1 MFTAYQNSLPSHL
14 HTYQTARPASD
25 RTFWEQQDKQV
36 SSSIAEDAASLL
48 EQPIP
53 PLLASEYRAFTKTGN
68 RVHFESAYFARR
80 RRLGTLTLAYCCKPD
95 ATLLDAIIDSIW
107 AICEESTWCLPAHNS
122 YIRDTPQLPLAQV
135 DRPVIDLFSA
145 ETGATL
151 AQAYALLKEDLDKE
165 TPLIAQRIE
174 HEIGERIHK
183 PYLSEH
189 FWWMGKDDEPMNNW
203 TVWCTQNVLLST
215 FLLPTN
221 QMFRHKVAEKALAS
235 LDFFLKDYGDDGCC
249 SEGAQYFRHAGL
261 CLYLCIDL
269 LNQIGDQWL
278 KPVFKEPKIRN
289 IASYIRHIHAQGPY
303 YFNFSDCS
311 ALAGPCS
318 VREILFAQAIAD
330 AELEAFAL
338 NSASLRPEHEK
349 HLPLEINL
357 TYRLL
362 ERIHQPLLNRQAV
375 PPSPSDFS
383 YPSVG
388 IYTSRD
394 QHFAL
399 AVKAGGNDDSH
410 NHNDTGSVT
419 VYKDGKPVLIDI
431 GVETYTKQ
439 TFSPQRYG
447 IWTMRSVYHNVTN
460 FPPYEQMAG
469 KDFHSILLEET
480 EGEERSISMELSQ
493 AYPRDIGLISYQ
505 RKVTHHK
512 GKNIVIEEQV
522 EGTLLPTLSL
532 MTVEKPEFGG
542 DRIRLGNNVLLSISG
557 DLLAIE
563 TETIPV
569 TDAKLLAVWPHEV
582 HRIRIN
588 YQHSLILTLT

>member
-1 MFTAYQNSLPSHL
+1 MFTAYQNTLPSHL
-14 HTYQTARPASD
+14 HTYQIARPASD
-25 RTFWEQQDKQV
+25 RTFWEQQNKQF
-36 SSSIAEDAASLL
+36 STSITEDAALLL

-53 PLLASEYRAFTKTGN
+53 PLLASDYLAFSKTGN
-68 RVHFESAYFARR
+68 RVHYENPYFARR
-80 RRLGTLTLAYCCKPD
+80 RMLSTLTLAYCFTRD
-95 ATLLDAIIDSIW
+95 DHVLTAIINCIW
-107 AICEESTWCLPAHNS
+107 AICEESTWCPPAHNS

-145 ETGATL
+145 DTGATL
-151 AQAYALLKEDLDKE
+151 AQVYAMLKEELDQE

-189 FWWMGKDDEPMNNW
+189 FWWMGKDEEPMNNW

-221 QMFRHKVAEKALAS
+221 QMFRHMVAEKALAS
-235 LDFFLKDYGDDGCC
+235 LDFFLKDYGEDGCC

-261 CLYLCIDL
+261 CLYLCIDI
-269 LNQIGDQWL
+269 LNQIGDQFL
-278 KPVFKEPKIRN
+278 EPVFKEPKIRN

-311 ALAGPCS
+311 ALAGPCT
-318 VREILFAQAIAD
+318 VRELLFAQAIAD
-330 AELEAFAL
+330 SELEAFAL
-338 NSASLRPEHEK
+338 TSASQRPKHEK
-349 HLPLEINL
+349 HLPLETNL
-357 TYRLL
+357 SYRLL
-362 ERIHQPLLNRQAV
+362 ELVHHPLLEKQAS

-388 IYTSRD
+388 IFTSRD

-439 TFSPQRYG
+439 TFSAQRYG
-447 IWTMRSVYHNVTN
+447 IWTMRSVYHNLTN
-460 FPPYEQMAG
+460 FPPHEQMAG
-469 KDFHSILLEET
+469 KNFHSILLEET
-480 EGEERSISMELSQ
+480 VGLERRIRMELSH
-493 AYPRDIGLISYQ
+493 AYPHDIGLISYQ
-505 RKVTHHK
+505 RTVTHHK
-512 GKNIVIEEQV
+512 GRNIVIEEQV
-522 EGTLLPTLSL
+522 EGTLMPTLSL
-532 MTVEKPEFGG
+532 MTVKKPVVEGNL
-542 DRIRLGNNVLLSISG
+542 IHLGIDVLLTLSG
-557 DLLAIE
+557 DLFAIE
-563 TETIPV
+563 TETIPI
-569 TDAKLLAVWPHEV
+569 TDARLVTVWPHEV
-582 HRIRIN
+582 YRIRIN
-588 YQHSLILTLT
+588 YQHSLVLTLT